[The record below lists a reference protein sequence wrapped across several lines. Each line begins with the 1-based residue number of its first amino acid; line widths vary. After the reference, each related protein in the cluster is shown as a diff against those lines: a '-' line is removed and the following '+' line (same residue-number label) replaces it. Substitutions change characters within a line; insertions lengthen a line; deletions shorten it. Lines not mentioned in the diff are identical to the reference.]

1 MRIGRRKL
9 CFDMLFDKIKS
20 MKASDAVMMAVHFF
34 MVLFSIAI
42 ILMALNTIYH
52 ATFKEAVSKEIA
64 PT

>member
-1 MRIGRRKL
+1 
-9 CFDMLFDKIKS
+9 MLFDKIKS
-20 MKASDAVMMAVHFF
+20 MKASDAVMMAVHFV